1 MGLNKQDL
9 LAHSRYIRNTLAPR
23 VAKDRDVPDRR
34 HTWDFTDLRS
44 LLDELEITSITAETL
59 RFSRIEKA
67 LQRIVADT
75 GWPPDIVVKARNL
88 LARWEEIL
96 GPLQRVRTDFW
107 ATGGRL
113 EGFVRP
119 KEWCQ
124 QVGGMTKV
132 LHAVAGE
139 AKNAPET
146 PTWVLEPQP
155 RPAKAQKEGHSGFE
169 VGESVTEWCL
179 SFTEFADPC
188 GKVACRDGIVD
199 NPYCRI
205 TSNGGVACAI
215 TMTEHTE
222 IGSSKDGSCSYRPH
236 PKDPGVF
243 KLMATINGEQ
253 RSAIRVLRSWKL
265 QSSQAPAAG
274 IRYDGLYHVTGYGV
288 QLDTET
294 ETGIQN
300 WRYTFHLKRESGQ
313 ESMEKALAFPNSD
326 QLDDWNDYKAGLT
339 TFPKEELIE
348 EMYEGMEEQMRMSTA
363 ADNGGRLGSIDSGYF
378 SPHPSILKDDS
389 KRQCGERQVSQKRG

>member
-1 MGLNKQDL
+1 MGLSKQDL

-23 VAKDRDVPDRR
+23 VAKDHDLRDGRY
-34 HTWDFTDLRS
+34 TWDMTSLRS
-44 LLDELEITSITAETL
+44 LLDELENTSITVEIL

-67 LQRIVADT
+67 LQRIVADI
-75 GWPPDIVVKARNL
+75 GWRPDIVIKARNL
-88 LARWEEIL
+88 LARWEELL

-113 EGFVRP
+113 EGFEKP
-119 KEWCQ
+119 KSRSQ
-124 QVGGMTKV
+124 HVGGMSKA
-132 LHAVAGE
+132 LHAVAEG

-146 PTWVLEPQP
+146 PACALVPQP
-155 RPAKAQKEGHSGFE
+155 RAAKAQKEGHSGFR
-169 VGESVTEWCL
+169 VGDWWLNCAS
-179 SFTEFADPC
+179 
-188 GKVACRDGIVD
+188 ACRDGIVD
-199 NPYCRI
+199 NPYYWI

-215 TMTEHTE
+215 IMTEHTE
-222 IGSSKDGSCSYRPH
+222 IDSSKDRSCSYRPH

-274 IRYDGLYHVTGYGV
+274 IRYDGLYRVTGYRV
-288 QLDTET
+288 KLDTET
-294 ETGIQN
+294 ETGIHN

-313 ESMEKALAFPNSD
+313 ESMEKALSFPNSD
-326 QLDDWNDYKAGLT
+326 QMDDWNDYKAG
-339 TFPKEELIE
+339 PVSSPEEELIE
-348 EMYEGMEEQMRMSTA
+348 EMYEGMEEQTRRSTDA

-378 SPHPSILKDDS
+378 SPHPSTLQDYS
-389 KRQCGERQVSQKRG
+389 KPRSRFE